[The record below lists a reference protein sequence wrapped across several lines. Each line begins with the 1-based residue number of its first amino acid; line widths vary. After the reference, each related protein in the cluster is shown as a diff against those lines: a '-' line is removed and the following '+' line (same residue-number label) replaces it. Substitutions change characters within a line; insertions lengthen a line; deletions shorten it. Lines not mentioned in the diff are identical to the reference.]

1 MISLWRGPDC
11 QLLRAGQILFDETN
25 NVPSSHALSGGQA
38 IKPVLLSK
46 FDTTRTDLC
55 ADGIA
60 VAAISPTARQTRVSS
75 ARDAPEEKLK
85 GPWHS
90 FLSAWKNHDCLTT
103 MISKYL
109 LLFY

>member
-1 MISLWRGPDC
+1 MISLRRGPDC

-75 ARDAPEEKLK
+75 ARDAPNEKLK
-85 GPWHS
+85 DLGILPYQRGRI
-90 FLSAWKNHDCLTT
+90 T
-103 MISKYL
+103 IV
-109 LLFY
+109 